1 MQQTMIPNSGI
12 MTVPQIAAPQLVYLD
27 FDGELASY
35 NGELLTIDRVEV
47 EDSGLTE
54 PQIARIV
61 SGLNEEFEGQNIVF
75 TAEKPASG
83 EYSTVFIGGT
93 SAFEPFGSFA
103 GLAETVDTGN
113 AVRNDNAFVILKG
126 GESIEA
132 IIDTIAH
139 ETQHLIGT
147 LDHGSEGLG
156 R

>member
-47 EDSGLTE
+47 EDSGLTQ
-54 PQIARIV
+54 PQIIRIV
-61 SGLNEEFEGQNIVF
+61 SELNKEFEGQNIVF

-83 EYSTVFIGGT
+83 EYSTVFIR
-93 SAFEPFGSFA
+93 
-103 GLAETVDTGN
+103 VR
-113 AVRNDNAFVILKG
+113 AVRLLRRTRGDG
-126 GESIEA
+126 GYRKRRPERQCLCDS
-132 IIDTIAH
+132 
-139 ETQHLIGT
+139 Q
-147 LDHGSEGLG
+147 G

>member
-83 EYSTVFIGGT
+83 EYSCSSAEHPRSSRSAPSPDSRRRWIQETPSGT
-93 SAFEPFGSFA
+93 TMP
-103 GLAETVDTGN
+103 L
-113 AVRNDNAFVILKG
+113 
-126 GESIEA
+126 
-132 IIDTIAH
+132 
-139 ETQHLIGT
+139 
-147 LDHGSEGLG
+147 
-156 R
+156 